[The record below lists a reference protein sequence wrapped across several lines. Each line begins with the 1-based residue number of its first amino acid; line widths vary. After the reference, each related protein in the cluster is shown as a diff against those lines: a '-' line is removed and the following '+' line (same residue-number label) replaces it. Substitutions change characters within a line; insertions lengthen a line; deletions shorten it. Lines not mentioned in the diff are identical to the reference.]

1 MKRGRG
7 QAPWRG
13 TADQARWRA
22 SFDEL
27 GALYNREEL
36 LPTDP
41 VMFLH
46 RNDDPATIERTGLLA
61 AGLAFGGVPQIQRS
75 VEAALSLAGHLEDP
89 SRITSALAGLR
100 HRWAT
105 GADIAVLLTGAR
117 VLQAHHGSLEAVFLS
132 HDDQGSD
139 YTAALTGLRHDLL
152 EAGRSATGLHAG
164 TPLMPDPAAGSAA
177 KRWHL
182 LLRWLIRRDE
192 VDRGIWTSGTPG
204 RLLMPLDTHI
214 FRISRRLGLTDRRTP
229 GLAAAREITALLRKL
244 DPYDPVRWDFA
255 LTRLG
260 MLGICAVDTPD
271 CSSCPLQGTCLEA
284 NARNPRTN
292 P

>member
-13 TADQARWRA
+13 AADRTRWRA
-22 SFDEL
+22 
-27 GALYNREEL
+27 ALDALAAKYNREEL

-46 RNDDPATIERTGLLA
+46 RSDDQATIERAGLLA
-61 AGLAFGGVPQIQRS
+61 AGLAFGGVPQIQRT
-75 VEAALSLAGHLEDP
+75 VEAALARAGHLDDP
-89 SRITSALAGLR
+89 SRIKSALAGLR

-105 GADIAVLLTGAR
+105 GADIAVLLAGAR
-117 VLQAHHGSLEAVFLS
+117 VLQARHGSLEAAFFL
-132 HDDQGSD
+132 HDDKGSD
-139 YTAALTGLRHDLL
+139 YTAALSELRNELL
-152 EAGRSATGLHAG
+152 SAGRKATGLHAG

-182 LLRWLIRRDE
+182 LLRWLIRRDA
-192 VDRGIWTSGTPG
+192 VDRGIWTRGTPA

-214 FRISRRLGLTDRRTP
+214 FRISGRLGLTGRRTP
-229 GLAAAREITALLRKL
+229 GLAAAREITTRLREL
-244 DPYDPVRWDFA
+244 DPDDPVRWDFA

-260 MLGICAVDTPD
+260 MLGICGVTTPA
-271 CSSCPLQGTCLEA
+271 CESCPLQNLCLEA
-284 NARNPRTN
+284 NDRTPRTN